1 MATSHKLIARMV
13 PPTSSPRRSLIKP
26 KCCKWKRRCSRARP
40 FNWWFK
46 PNVMSRSPVCL
57 HSLFGKQGTVAL
69 GVGVSIEEE
78 NHLNN
83 SKLHSLSARRY
94 SLFLCLCC
102 IFCFPPCSHTSQISK
117 YFFFF
122 FLQIMKCRIRKK
134 KKLFW
139 RGKKKKW
146 DSMPDPAC
154 FSSFCRRGVCAFWT
168 DSEQTSNMTDELFW
182 LWSQIYSHNCLQ
194 TTRSTI
200 QQRETWKAIL
210 RLCSCKQLLDPFFF
224 FPFFSPCVVCF
235 RFTRLSHGFLLNSLS
250 ASSEDTYHRFCARYF
265 MCSNKVDGST
275 LHLHAV
281 GKVSKSPLWKPFA
294 NGWKCSLPSLA
305 YLPTLSTL
313 FQTLHHTHT
322 HTHRVLI
329 ERLQQW
335 WPCYRLQQLPVHCV
349 LWISSVTLPAAAAAA
364 TCAHTLANMPQMA
377 SQFQPASPNSA

>member
-1 MATSHKLIARMV
+1 
-13 PPTSSPRRSLIKP
+13 
-26 KCCKWKRRCSRARP
+26 
-40 FNWWFK
+40 
-46 PNVMSRSPVCL
+46 
-57 HSLFGKQGTVAL
+57 
-69 GVGVSIEEE
+69 
-78 NHLNN
+78 
-83 SKLHSLSARRY
+83 
-94 SLFLCLCC
+94 
-102 IFCFPPCSHTSQISK
+102 
-117 YFFFF
+117 
-122 FLQIMKCRIRKK
+122 
-134 KKLFW
+134 
-139 RGKKKKW
+139 
-146 DSMPDPAC
+146 MPDPAC

-200 QQRETWKAIL
+200 RQRETWKAIL

-349 LWISSVTLPAAAAAA
+349 LWISSVTLPAAAAA